1 MNGRNKG
8 ALDDAWTLGPRQAL
22 LDAEEHLNDR
32 FLERREEVRGLLLGL
47 LAGENVLLLGP
58 PGSAKSELADALCS
72 LFSAGEYFYS
82 LLTRTSTPEDLF
94 GPYSIAALEKDSYR
108 RKTDAYL
115 PSATI
120 AFIDEIFKS
129 NSATLNGLLPI
140 LNERV
145 FVNDGQREK
154 LPLEMVV
161 AASNELPAE
170 REELDALWDRFM
182 LRFQVSYLKGEKGF
196 LELLGRAAGSGG
208 YGPAAPAAIS
218 AEDLDA
224 ARDGAR
230 AVDAA
235 NVVPALASL
244 RRALEEAGVRAS
256 DRRYVKVLA
265 LVKANA
271 FLSGRA
277 EATEED
283 LEPLAHALWQDPSQI
298 RPVRK
303 AVLARANPYLQ
314 KARELL
320 DDAEEVHA
328 FAMASEDANAANA
341 GNEANTK
348 LKGISDRL
356 LSELAEAQH
365 AGRDAAGIKDTL
377 SKVEEMKKQ
386 VLKHCFGMDF

>member
-1 MNGRNKG
+1 MNGRTEEKYP
-8 ALDDAWTLGPRQAL
+8 AATLGSRQAL
-22 LDAEEHLNDR
+22 LDAEDHLNAR
-32 FLERREEVRGLLLGL
+32 FLERSEEVRGLLLGL
-47 LAGENVLLLGP
+47 VASENVLLLGP
-58 PGSAKSELADALCS
+58 PGSAKSELSDALCS
-72 LFSAGEYFYS
+72 LLSGGEYFYS

-94 GPYSIAALEKDSYR
+94 GPYSIAALEHDSYR
-108 RKTDAYL
+108 RKTNGYL

-129 NSATLNGLLPI
+129 NSATLNGLLPV

-145 FVNDGQREK
+145 FVNDGRREK

-182 LRFQVSYLKGEKGF
+182 LRFQVSYLKGEKDF
-196 LELLGRAAGSGG
+196 LELLGRAADGG
-208 YGPAAPAAIS
+208 AAAPANPAGICP
-218 AEDLDA
+218 EDLDA
-224 ARDGAR
+224 ARSGAR
-230 AVDAA
+230 AVDASPG
-235 NVVPALASL
+235 VPALASL
-244 RRALEEAGVRAS
+244 RRELEEEGVRAS
-256 DRRYVKVLA
+256 DRRYFKALA
-265 LVKANA
+265 LVKASA
-271 FLSGRA
+271 FLSGRP

-283 LEPLAHALWQDPSQI
+283 LAPLAHAFWQDPSQI

-314 KARELL
+314 EARELL
-320 DDAEEVHA
+320 DDAEEVHKE
-328 FAMASEDANAANA
+328 AMASEDEGAANA
-341 GNEANTK
+341 GNEANKK

-356 LSELAEAQH
+356 LSELAEAQD

-377 SKVEEMKKQ
+377 SKVEAMKKQ

>member
-1 MNGRNKG
+1 MNGPTETARTLDPRL
-8 ALDDAWTLGPRQAL
+8 ALAK
-22 LDAEEHLNDR
+22 AENYLNAR

-47 LAGENVLLLGP
+47 VTGENVLLLGP
-58 PGSAKSELADALCS
+58 PGSAKSELSDALCS
-72 LFSAGEYFYS
+72 VISGGDYFYS

-94 GPYSIAALEKDSYR
+94 GPYSIAALEQDSYR
-108 RKTDAYL
+108 RKTIGYL

-129 NSATLNGLLPI
+129 NSATLNGLLPV

-145 FVNDGQREK
+145 FVNDGRREK

-182 LRFQVSYLKGEKGF
+182 LRFQVSYLKEEKGF
-196 LELLGRAAGSGG
+196 LDLLGRAAGGG
-208 YGPAAPAAIS
+208 VAAAHES
-218 AEDLDA
+218 AKLCGEDLDA

-230 AVDAA
+230 SVDASP
-235 NVVPALASL
+235 VVPALASL
-244 RRALEEAGVRAS
+244 KRSLEEAGVRAS
-256 DRRYVKVLA
+256 DRRYVKALS

-271 FLSGRA
+271 FLSGRD

-283 LEPLAHALWQDPSQI
+283 LAPLAHALWQDPSQI

-303 AVLARANPYLQ
+303 AVLACANPYLE

-320 DDAEEVHA
+320 DEAEEVHA
-328 FAMASEDANAANA
+328 SAMASEDANAANA
-341 GNEANTK
+341 GNEANKK

-356 LSELAEAQH
+356 LSELAEARNV
-365 AGRDAAGIKDTL
+365 GRDAAGIKGAL

-386 VLKHCFGMDF
+386 VLKHCFGMDL